1 MMLSEETKSIGWTD
15 EMVRNIGDDA
25 MAREIKMAK
34 AAVRMAKDA
43 LDDAERRLRAM
54 EEVRKVR
61 EVL

>member
-1 MMLSEETKSIGWTD
+1 MLSEETKSIGWTD